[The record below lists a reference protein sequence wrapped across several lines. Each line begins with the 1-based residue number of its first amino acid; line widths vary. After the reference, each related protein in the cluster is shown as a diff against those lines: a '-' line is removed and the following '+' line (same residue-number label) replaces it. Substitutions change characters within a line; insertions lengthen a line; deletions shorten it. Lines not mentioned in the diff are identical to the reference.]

1 MKCFK
6 EYIPGSIQVPEE
18 YGVYAS
24 SVHKTGEGAA
34 VFTVKTPEGDR
45 MAAEKAAGF
54 KGEEYAGADG
64 KTYVLAENSHENAEL
79 LRKLFPFAAPSP
91 VLSKDRSVGTGDRLG
106 IATPGHLKAFGRFD
120 ACPVLAQQSVREL
133 NLTERSFE
141 DVVDCASRAVFREDY
156 RRAWGADGDHL
167 KTPEEVEY
175 ALGCGCTMI
184 TLDCSNYIRNVSSL
198 SAEEVMAEY
207 EKDPELEEEY
217 LSGPVKVSEE
227 LAVEMREEDLA
238 RCVLIYGK
246 AVEFAAKIWHEHI
259 AGKPIDFE
267 ISIDETDTPTS
278 PPQHYFVARELSKRG
293 VKPATVAPRFCG
305 EFQKGIDYI
314 GDVEQFRKELKEHA
328 AIAEAFGYKISVH
341 SGSDKFS
348 VFPSVGELTKGRFH
362 LKTAG
367 TSWLEAMLLVAAKDP
382 ALYRE
387 VHAFALEHFNE
398 ATAYYHVTTDLS
410 KIPALESLGDEEL
423 PSLFSMSD
431 ARQLI
436 HITYGLIL
444 SAKKEDGSSLF
455 KDRLYD
461 LWNRYAED
469 YEELLASH
477 IGRHLELLYSG
488 IKA

>member
-6 EYIPGSIQVPEE
+6 EYIPAVSAKPEE

-24 SVHKTGEGAA
+24 SLHMTEDGIP

-45 MAAEKAAGF
+45 IAAGKAAGF

-64 KTYVLAENSHENAEL
+64 KTYVLAENSHGNAEL
-79 LRKLFPFAAPSP
+79 LRKLFPFAAPSA

-106 IATPGHLKAFGRFD
+106 IATPGHLKAFSRFD
-120 ACPVLAQQSVREL
+120 ASPVLAQQSVREL
-133 NLTERSFE
+133 TLTERSFE
-141 DVVDCASRAVFREDY
+141 DVLDCASRAVFREDC
-156 RRAWGADGDHL
+156 RTGWGADGDHL

-175 ALGCGCTMI
+175 ALGCGYTMI
-184 TLDCSNYIRNVSSL
+184 TLDCSNYIRNVSAL
-198 SAEEVMAEY
+198 STEEVFAEY
-207 EKDPELEEEY
+207 EKDPGLEKEY
-217 LSGPVKVSEE
+217 LSGPIKVSERLS
-227 LAVEMREEDLA
+227 LAMGEEDLA

-246 AVEFAAKIWHEHI
+246 AVEFASEIWHGHI
-259 AGKPIDFE
+259 EGKPVDFE

-278 PPQHYFVARELSKRG
+278 PLQHYFVARELSKRG

-367 TSWLEAMLLVAAKDP
+367 TSWLEAMLLVAKKDP

-387 VHAFALEHFNE
+387 VHTFALEHFCE

-410 KIPALESLGDEEL
+410 KIPALESLRDEEL

-444 SAKKEDGSSLF
+444 SAKRDDGGSLF
-455 KDRLYD
+455 KDRLYA
-461 LWNRYAED
+461 LWNEHAEG

-488 IKA
+488 IK